1 MMPGMVWST
10 TQGSR
15 ALGMF
20 WSSSRLTLVETV
32 CRFVSMT
39 GVSWVTSTRSARPPT
54 LNVTTRGTI
63 EPALT
68 GTFSFR

>member
-1 MMPGMVWST
+1 MIPGTVWST
-10 TQGSR
+10 THGSR

-20 WSSSRLTLVETV
+20 CSSSRLTLVDTV
-32 CRFVSMT
+32 CFLVSMT
-39 GVSWVTSTRSARPPT
+39 GVSLVTSTFSDRPPT
-54 LNVTTRGTI
+54 LMVTPSGTM